1 MRRVFGHYDTQN
13 LGGFGRYAA
22 DVFADVFASG
32 AFFEKAIVLWKPRL
46 DLRPVAARAAG
57 DRNVGDA
64 AKISGEHLNNN
75 IIGDASARAGS
86 IGIRTASFVERALS

>member
-22 DVFADVFASG
+22 DVFASD

-46 DLRPVAARAAG
+46 DLRSVAAPAAV

-64 AKISGEHLNNN
+64 ARISGEHLNNN
-75 IIGDASARAGS
+75 NIGDASARAGS
-86 IGIRTASFVERALS
+86 IGIGTASFVERALS

>member
-1 MRRVFGHYDTQN
+1 MRRVFEHYDTKN
-13 LGGFGRYAA
+13 LGGVGRYPA
-22 DVFADVFASG
+22 DIFASD
-32 AFFEKAIVLWKPRL
+32 AFFGKAIVLWNPLL
-46 DLRPVAARAAG
+46 DLRPVAARAAV

-75 IIGDASARAGS
+75 IIGDAFARAGS